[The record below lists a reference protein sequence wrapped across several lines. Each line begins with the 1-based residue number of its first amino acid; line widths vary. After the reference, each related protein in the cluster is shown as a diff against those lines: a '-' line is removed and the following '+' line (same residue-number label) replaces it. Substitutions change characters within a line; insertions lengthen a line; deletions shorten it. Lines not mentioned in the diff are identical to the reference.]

1 MALLGHRLPK
11 THILIL
17 VKIVRPAFFS
27 TVVIGVGTT
36 AMGFCSREEKFGST
50 PNMTRE
56 TGDLQLRSRI
66 GEAVSGWKF
75 AKTVG

>member
-11 THILIL
+11 KHVLIL
-17 VKIVRPAFFS
+17 AKIVRPAFFS

-36 AMGFCSREEKFGST
+36 AMGFCSREERFGST
-50 PNMTRE
+50 PNMTRQS
-56 TGDLQLRSRI
+56 GDLQLRSRI
-66 GEAVSGWKF
+66 GEAVNGWKV